1 MGFKQISKLIAT
13 SYAIKLRVKESKVCP
28 SVRIVCE
35 DLQKPSPGSKGEVCV
50 YAMRNPTK
58 EKQKKYAIQL
68 VAAKSEYAPNA
79 LVSSLER
86 MNRRNVDFDVVG
98 IKS

>member
-1 MGFKQISKLIAT
+1 M
-13 SYAIKLRVKESKVCP
+13 
-28 SVRIVCE
+28 
-35 DLQKPSPGSKGEVCV
+35 